1 MDGYAET
8 EIYLWKDIQKE
19 TFFLEKKKVFLF
31 NFQEA
36 VYCAIAWLN
45 LSLQHFLLLFVLNII
60 KIYGKR

>member
-36 VYCAIAWLN
+36 VCCAIAWLN

-60 KIYGKR
+60 KI